1 MTEREL
7 SALMRISTSGARRLI
22 LATALCGALITG
34 CGNGSGGAGGDAQAK
49 AKPAAEPKPLTVG
62 ALRPL
67 LLSQADLGAGYSQAA
82 EKSDSEKYDDVS
94 VQGCSAL
101 NKLDHNGDGIAFAA
115 KAETSFTYDN
125 TDATLS
131 EELHSD
137 RPSVLSSKLRALF
150 KAYIS
155 CPKYTMTAGTTPITV
170 KVAKSATPKLGD
182 EQFAYTSTMELPSGA
197 QVLKTMAVRRGNV
210 AVMLVGASALVD
222 RHITTAF
229 DKLPS
234 AN

>member
-1 MTEREL
+1 M
-7 SALMRISTSGARRLI
+7 
-22 LATALCGALITG
+22 LATAVCGVLITG
-34 CGNGSGGAGGDAQAK
+34 CGSGNGGGNHDAKAN
-49 AKPAAEPKPLTVG
+49 AKPAAEPKPLTAG

-67 LLSQADLGAGYSQAA
+67 LLSQADLGTGYVQVP
-82 EKSDSEKYDDVS
+82 EKSDSGKFDDVS

-101 NKLDHNGDGIAFAA
+101 DKLDQNGDGIAFAA
-115 KAETSFTYDN
+115 KAETSFTYG

-150 KAYIS
+150 HAYIS

-210 AVMLVGASALVD
+210 AVMLVGAPALVD
-222 RHITTAF
+222 RHMTTAF

-234 AN
+234 AS